1 MSLADHG
8 EICLLCL
15 SHPETSW
22 SSVSECGCRFCL
34 QCMEMYVTSCV
45 RSGRVPVS
53 CPDGNCLKSSSSQ
66 LTRQEVKALVTD
78 DIFLLYLR
86 LLLNREV
93 ACNADLMWCP
103 RPGCDSVC
111 SLVKET
117 LNNNHNSSTS
127 TVSTT
132 NSTTETK
139 RRKRHKLLPLIPAR
153 SERRTAVSVTC
164 ANCRFEFCSTCR
176 SPWHRK
182 SPCPTAS
189 ASSVDP
195 SNHQP
200 EDPVLFLEQ
209 QGFVKRCPFCQIPIE
224 RDEGC
229 AQMMCNNCRHV
240 FCWFCL
246 ASLDDDFMLRH
257 YDAGPC
263 RSRLGHSRMSVV
275 WHRAKVVSAFLGL
288 GVLFLATSP
297 LILLASPC
305 LLSCLRR
312 HSPLDASELA
322 ANHRDD

>member
-1 MSLADHG
+1 MSFCFFSG
-8 EICLLCL
+8 NVFGCPRLLNSIL
-15 SHPETSW
+15 WDWRPS
-22 SSVSECGCRFCL
+22 
-34 QCMEMYVTSCV
+34 MEMYVTSCV

-66 LTRQEVKALVTD
+66 LTRQEVSCTFGGFLYFRLKVEQHFQSQGPLLTL
-78 DIFLLYLR
+78 FLLPRWKLWWPTTSFYCTFGCYSTEVSSVIVSR
-86 LLLNREV
+86 MMNPFVTLLSDFNWMSFVLVMILKSIETGAFSIGKEV

-182 SPCPTAS
+182 SPCPNAS

-200 EDPVLFLEQ
+200 VNVHPHF
-209 QGFVKRCPFCQIPIE
+209 
-224 RDEGC
+224 
-229 AQMMCNNCRHV
+229 HTT
-240 FCWFCL
+240 
-246 ASLDDDFMLRH
+246 
-257 YDAGPC
+257 Y
-263 RSRLGHSRMSVV
+263 
-275 WHRAKVVSAFLGL
+275 
-288 GVLFLATSP
+288 
-297 LILLASPC
+297 
-305 LLSCLRR
+305 
-312 HSPLDASELA
+312 
-322 ANHRDD
+322 